1 MFRKTGNKL
10 PNSRRVGQTPYPVA
24 IADAL
29 RSELGQSHRAIKT
42 VMLWTGA
49 SDRTAKNWL
58 SGAYGPSG
66 DHLIGLARESDAV
79 LATLLSLAGRSQYM
93 IAIDLIAIQNALSAA
108 TSLIDNLLDAA
119 PDGRK

>member
-10 PNSRRVGQTPYPVA
+10 PNSHRVGRAPYPAA

-42 VMLWTGA
+42 VMSWTGV

-66 DHLIGLARESDAV
+66 DHLIRLARESDAV
-79 LATLLSLAGRSQYM
+79 LATLLSMAGRSRHM
-93 IAIDLIAIQNALSAA
+93 IASDLVAIQNALLAA
-108 TSLIDNLLDAA
+108 TSLINSLLDAD
-119 PDGRK
+119 PDDRE